1 MRFRRL
7 NSEELFS
14 LETEFKQFLVIHALY
29 DEEWR
34 LLAEENPEKAEQ
46 FIELFSDLVLEKV
59 YNQVSFLVHFS
70 STMVSFFD
78 MRNNPL
84 KAYHIK
90 CSEGLSLQNE
100 EGLQQAL
107 IVHFNELHFYRGEK
121 QLQQEKAD
129 EVFDLIRKGSE
140 SCEEAYFLKYTQLF
154 EGI

>member
-90 CSEGLSLQNE
+90 CTEGLSLQNE
-100 EGLQQAL
+100 NDIQQVL
-107 IVHFNELHFYRGEK
+107 LEHFNQLQFYTGEK
-121 QLQQEKAD
+121 QLVKDKAE

-140 SCEEAYFLKYTQLF
+140 SCEATYFLKYRQLF
-154 EGI
+154 DGI

>member
-7 NSEELFS
+7 SKEELFS
-14 LETEFKQFLVIHALY
+14 LETEFKQFLVIHELY

-34 LLAEENPEKAEQ
+34 LMAEKDPEKAEQ
-46 FIELFSDLVLEKV
+46 FIQQFSDLVLGKV
-59 YNQVSFLVHFS
+59 YQQISFLVHFS

-78 MRNNPL
+78 MRNDPL

-100 EGLQQAL
+100 EDLQLAL
-107 IVHFNELHFYRGEK
+107 STHFNQLHFYKGEK
-121 QLQQEKAD
+121 KLHEEKAD
-129 EVFDLIRKGSE
+129 EVFDLIKKGSE
-140 SCEEAYFLKYTQLF
+140 GCDEAYFLKYTQLF

>member
-7 NSEELFS
+7 STEELFS
-14 LETEFKQFLVIHALY
+14 LETEFKQFLVIHELY

-34 LLAEENPEKAEQ
+34 LLAEKDPDKAEQ
-46 FIELFSDLVLEKV
+46 FIIQFSELVLGKV
-59 YNQVSFLVHFS
+59 YQQISFLVHFS

-100 EGLQQAL
+100 ADLHQAL
-107 IVHFNELHFYRGEK
+107 NAHFNQLQFYKGEK
-121 QLQQEKAD
+121 NLQEEKAD
-129 EVFDLIRKGSE
+129 EVFDLIKKGSE
-140 SCEEAYFLKYTQLF
+140 SCDEAYFLKYTQLF